1 MADSPECPA
10 AIQRDLDSLEKWADR
25 DLVFNKKCTVLH
37 PGKDNSKHQYM
48 QGATQLESSLKEKA
62 LQVLVDSTSLPQKA
76 KLNSMSLPHRHL
88 VVFLA
93 ALGKSI
99 VSRSKEV
106 ILPLCSVLV
115 RLQL

>member
-25 DLVFNKKCTVLH
+25 DLMFNKKCTVLH

-62 LQVLVDSTSLPQKA
+62 LEVLVDT
-76 KLNSMSLPHRHL
+76 KLKSMSLPHRHL

-99 VSRSKEV
+99 ASRSKEV